1 MAIYKENLIIN
12 RPPHFGGRNWTFSN
26 LNHITVILG
35 RNGSG
40 KSQLLRL
47 IRDQD
52 TTNTHYATPERG
64 GEISYDPNQA
74 FQELDFTQRASK
86 RRSNFHPSYRQE
98 VISRVGTYLQTRG
111 KRRGKNPVPVE
122 PTVIEDL
129 LSEFLP
135 NFQIIIP
142 ENEPKP
148 IKIIRRVPEEQ
159 EVSSINMLSSGESE
173 IITLALDILTISAIW
188 ELEEKNIRILLIDEP
203 DTHLHPELQQHVAKF
218 IVKVMEMFKLQIIV
232 ATHSTTLLAS
242 LGQYG
247 SEKVSIIYLNN
258 SSEEQKATKF
268 DKYSQVL
275 STCLGGHALM
285 GPLFNASL
293 VLVEG
298 EDDYDVWSTAVRC
311 HKLKIAVIPCNG
323 SEIANYKRKLEQ
335 IFQAMLENPPSSPIG
350 YVIRDRDE
358 IVPNGDANNDCYIK
372 ILRLNCR
379 EVENLYLSDE
389 ILVNIGTDWEKVKK
403 KLQQEAKNYG
413 TKKEKIEKVAN
424 CDNRRDIDLKEIILE
439 IQQIIDPKNVNWR
452 IRIGHVLGYGKPT
465 GQLADFL
472 GSEIVSTFWE

>member
-12 RPPHFGGRNWTFSN
+12 RPSYFGGGNWNLFN

-74 FQELDFTQRASK
+74 FQELDFTQRANK

-111 KRRGKNPVPVE
+111 KRRGKNPVPVD
-122 PTVIEDL
+122 PMVIEDL

-148 IKIIRRVPEEQ
+148 VKIIRRVPEEQ

-188 ELEEKNIRILLIDEP
+188 ELEEKDIRILLIDEP
-203 DTHLHPELQQHVAKF
+203 DTHLHPELQQHFAKF

-247 SEKVSIIYLNN
+247 SEKVSIIYLSN
-258 SSEEQKATKF
+258 SSEEQRATKF

-285 GPLFNASL
+285 GPLFNTPL

-298 EDDYDVWSTAVRC
+298 EDDYDVWSTAARC

-358 IVPNGDANNDCYIK
+358 TVPNDGASNDCYIK
-372 ILRLNCR
+372 VLRLNCR

-389 ILVNIGTDWEKVKK
+389 VLVNIGTDWEKVKK

-424 CDNRRDIDLKEIILE
+424 CDDRRDIDLKEIMLE

-452 IRIGHVLGYGKPT
+452 IRIGHVLGHEKPA